1 MTSELLQTGDMVECP
16 LYVLGAGQLAC
27 QRGVGLEGMSL
38 PDSLGGRVLEV
49 QTMPQVQAVDSI
61 PSGSIPGD
69 GGDGVDLR
77 SRERGTDAGLPPLNR
92 GDKNLNPPGIGFLAL
107 LREDLRT
114 YDHDLT
120 EPGFW
125 AVALHRFGNWRMDI
139 RPKVLRAPFTIL
151 FRFLA
156 RLAEL
161 IGGIHL
167 PYTVRLGRRVRIWH
181 HGGIVLHARSI
192 GDDVHIRQNT
202 TFGIATRDQ
211 IRAIP
216 IIGDRVDIG
225 CGACVLGAVTIGHDS
240 LIGAN
245 AVVVTDIPPN
255 STAVGI
261 PARVIK
267 QLTPVEG
274 AS

>member
-1 MTSELLQTGDMVECP
+1 M
-16 LYVLGAGQLAC
+16 
-27 QRGVGLEGMSL
+27 L
-38 PDSLGGRVLEV
+38 P
-49 QTMPQVQAVDSI
+49 
-61 PSGSIPGD
+61 
-69 GGDGVDLR
+69 
-77 SRERGTDAGLPPLNR
+77 RERADDGDLPPLNP
-92 GDKNLNPPGIGFLAL
+92 GDEDLNPPGIGLFAL
-107 LREDLRT
+107 IREDLRT
-114 YDHDLT
+114 HDHDLM

-125 AVALHRFGNWRMDI
+125 AVALHRFGNWRMGV
-139 RPKVLRAPFTIL
+139 RFKLLRAPMTL
-151 FRFLA
+151 LYRFLS

-167 PYTVRLGRRVRIWH
+167 PYTVRVGRRVRIWH

-192 GDDVHIRQNT
+192 GDDVHIRHNT
-202 TFGIATRDQ
+202 TFGVATRDR

-216 IIGDRVDIG
+216 TIGDRVDIG

-245 AVVVTDIPPN
+245 AVVVTDIPPH

-267 QLTPVEG
+267 RSPPEG
-274 AS
+274 RCSCDCSS

>member
-167 PYTVRLGRRVRIWH
+167 PYTVRLGSAFGSGTTAGSCFMPGRLAMTYTFVRTRRS
-181 HGGIVLHARSI
+181 GSLPGIRSVLFRSSAI
-192 GDDVHIRQNT
+192 EWTLVVGRVFSCCDNRPRQ
-202 TFGIATRDQ
+202 FDRRQ
-211 IRAIP
+211 RRS
-216 IIGDRVDIG
+216 GDRHPTELDGRWHPGPSDQAVD
-225 CGACVLGAVTIGHDS
+225 
-240 LIGAN
+240 
-245 AVVVTDIPPN
+245 
-255 STAVGI
+255 
-261 PARVIK
+261 AR
-267 QLTPVEG
+267 
-274 AS
+274 